1 MIFFSFFSI
10 LNMTFTTL
18 LHVFELHD
26 HWSFLLLYQNCILD
40 IKSPLPSFKISLDAW
55 IHENEP
61 FMKVFFFCLNSM
73 NFVSMIVQ
81 RTFCADDTF
90 VSIDQ
95 KKIKNFVELFIA
107 NATRIRLFF
116 RREHFQYE
124 SPIQRSWLISFTQ
137 VFNQF
142 RTFEFGCWQSQ
153 IAGAKGQW

>member
-1 MIFFSFFSI
+1 MISLNTGATQNRIWPFFYILGMIFFLFFSI

-26 HWSFLLLYQNCILD
+26 HWSFLLLYQNYILD
-40 IKSPLPSFKISLDAW
+40 IKSPLPSFRISLDAW
-55 IHENEP
+55 MHENEP

-95 KKIKNFVELFIA
+95 NQKKIKNFVKLFIA
-107 NATRIRLFF
+107 NSARIRLF
-116 RREHFQYE
+116 
-124 SPIQRSWLISFTQ
+124 SAMNSFNMSI
-137 VFNQF
+137 VFVF
-142 RTFEFGCWQSQ
+142 LGF
-153 IAGAKGQW
+153 A